1 MDHREIRALRGSL
14 SRAAFA
20 RQLGVSALTVLRWEL
35 PEDSKEARRPRPR
48 MVELLRRLA
57 QEGTLGG
64 GPNGGA
70 SHSAPA
76 GDPDADPPEEDDNR
90 DERATLPSHPP
101 DTVRAATPGTCH
113 ADEALVLPLL
123 ARLMGESWLAAEDE
137 ILQLLSGKRLQTAAG
152 RALATLGL
160 VQVQLIARLDVRGAL
175 MALTPILDEVE
186 RSGAVHEV
194 AARAHLLA
202 ALLFGAPDSRVF
214 DVGRVNAHAAR
225 ADALL
230 DPGAD
235 DLRVFLATARI
246 SSGRFL
252 GPSVVLRAY
261 QADLASLERASAALP
276 RFLAHGLHG
285 LVAGYRG
292 DEAAALRHGE
302 EGLAI
307 AERLGLWP
315 VVIAVLADRAWR
327 AVNGSALPQQV
338 LELTSGARRRARE
351 VELPPGEPML
361 RILACEIEALTR
373 LARFAEADAVVE
385 EANALARRGGIARY
399 AIAIPVARLYIFTN
413 RIERL
418 GPWGEALESDT
429 VGSTR
434 ALANAH
440 VLTIQG
446 MDATFQGELERAT
459 ELLSQVVS
467 APETTP
473 GIDYLMHHAHFEHT
487 MALLMR
493 QDLEGCRS
501 ALLRARRYLEQHPS
515 TWHSAVLIRLES
527 FLLVALGQFAEA
539 RKKAETTY
547 ATFSLLGD
555 IVQAGFAKANLAI
568 VAKASGDPEAERY
581 LAELLAELQRLGVWS
596 PQLFRRAQLLT
607 RTPPSAEWREETLVE
622 RLWGAVD
629 RLSVRGLSHD
639 QYRRGLLIILGEL
652 FPQRDVV
659 VGGREL
665 PPDEPG
671 IVEVPDLADGVL
683 RFGVR
688 GTLDPESAAALR
700 ILGAFVPRLLG
711 TAVTAEPTPAADQI
725 LPEFVAAAPG
735 TRKLKSE
742 ISRLSRSSATIL
754 IGGESGTG
762 KEVVA
767 RAVHDLSARADKPY
781 IVFNCAS
788 VPRDL
793 FESQLFGHKKGSFTG
808 ASNDNPGVIRA
819 ADGGTLFLDEI
830 GELPLDTQ
838 PKLLRFLENAEV
850 TALGEQ
856 KPRRV
861 DVRVVAATHRQLDQ
875 LVRDGR
881 FREDLYYR
889 LNVVPIVVPPLRER
903 KEDILALARL
913 FIARLAPDASAP
925 PELGSDAV
933 HALRQHHWPGNVREL
948 RNVIERAMAYAP
960 VPGVLHAEHLRI

>member
-48 MVELLRRLA
+48 MVEALRRFA
-57 QEGTLGG
+57 QEGALAAERSD
-64 GPNGGA
+64 GA
-70 SHSAPA
+70 PLPAPA
-76 GDPDADPPEEDDNR
+76 GGPLASEPDEDD
-90 DERATLPSHPP
+90 DEVGADTPLAASPP
-101 DTVRAATPGTCH
+101 G
-113 ADEALVLPLL
+113 ADDALVLPVL
-123 ARLMGESWLAAEDE
+123 ARLMGESWLAAEDA
-137 ILQLLSGKRLQTAAG
+137 ILQLLSSKQLTTAAG
-152 RALATLGL
+152 RTLAALGL
-160 VQVQLIARLDVRGAL
+160 VQVQIIARLDVRGAL

-186 RSGAVHEV
+186 RGGAQREV

-202 ALLFGAPDSRVF
+202 ALLFGAPDSRFF
-214 DVGRVNAHAAR
+214 DVGRVNAHAER

-235 DLRVFLATARI
+235 DLRVMLATARI
-246 SSGRFL
+246 SSARFL

-261 QADLASLERASAALP
+261 QADLASLERASAPLP

-285 LVAGYRG
+285 LVAYYRG
-292 DEAAALRHGE
+292 DQAAALRHGD

-327 AVNGSALPQQV
+327 AVNGSALPEQV
-338 LELTSGARRRARE
+338 LELTRGARRRARE

-373 LARFAEADAVVE
+373 LGRFAEADTVVE
-385 EANALARRGGIARY
+385 EANTLARRGGIARY

-413 RIERL
+413 RIEQLR
-418 GPWGEALESDT
+418 PWAEALESDSS
-429 VGSTR
+429 GSTR
-434 ALANAH
+434 TLANVHA
-440 VLTIQG
+440 LTVAG
-446 MDATFQGELERAT
+446 MNATFEGDLERAT

-467 APETTP
+467 APETTS
-473 GIDYLMHHAHFEHT
+473 GIDYLMHHALFEHT
-487 MALLMR
+487 MARLMR
-493 QDLEGCRS
+493 RDIEGCQS

-515 TWHSAVLIRLES
+515 AWHSAVLIRLES

-539 RKKAETTY
+539 RKKAETTH

-555 IVQAGFAKANLAI
+555 IVQKAFSKANLAI
-568 VAKASGDPEAERY
+568 VAKASGDPGAEQY
-581 LAELLAELQRLGVWS
+581 LAEVLAELQQLGVWS
-596 PQLFRRAQLLT
+596 PQLFKRAQLLT
-607 RTPPSAEWREETLVE
+607 RTTPSSEWREETLVE

-652 FPQRDVV
+652 FPARDVA

-665 PPDEPG
+665 PADEPG
-671 IVEVPDLADGVL
+671 IIEVPDLMDGVL

-711 TAVTAEPTPAADQI
+711 MAVTAEPTPAADQL

-735 TRKLKSE
+735 TRKLKTE
-742 ISRLSRSSATIL
+742 VARLSRSSATIL

-767 RAVHDLSARADKPY
+767 RAVHDLSSRADKPY

-793 FESQLFGHKKGSFTG
+793 FESQLFGHRKGSFTG
-808 ASNDNPGVIRA
+808 ATNDNPGVIRA
-819 ADGGTLFLDEI
+819 ADGGTLFLDEV

-861 DVRVVAATHRQLDQ
+861 DVRVVAATHRQLAE

-903 KEDILALARL
+903 KEDVLALARL
-913 FIARLAPDASAP
+913 FITRLAPDTSAP

-960 VPGVLHAEHLRI
+960 VPDVLHAEHLRI